1 VLRIYNTTTNAEINF
16 TSFTLTLHSASKN
29 TVTSQNVL
37 RVFECI
43 VEFDQATNRLR
54 HARFSSAF
62 SDEKCF
68 RVEEILNAQND
79 RVYAVRF
86 ESIPEKYRFVPRY
99 QNKPAVM
106 IFGAVSKKGKFPL
119 HFVESNETVTAE
131 YYETR
136 ILGPIVKDHGMAMFQ
151 GQRFVFQQD
160 NAPAH
165 RSKRCQQW
173 CRREL
178 PEFVSADEWPPMSPD
193 LNPMDYSM
201 WGVLEASVAA
211 RNVKSLHRLRR
222 VVQEEWD
229 KMPMTIV
236 RAAIDSWPSRI
247 RRCIRKRGGRFEK

>member
-1 VLRIYNTTTNAEINF
+1 
-16 TSFTLTLHSASKN
+16 
-29 TVTSQNVL
+29 
-37 RVFECI
+37 
-43 VEFDQATNRLR
+43 
-54 HARFSSAF
+54 
-62 SDEKCF
+62 
-68 RVEEILNAQND
+68 
-79 RVYAVRF
+79 
-86 ESIPEKYRFVPRY
+86 
-99 QNKPAVM
+99 M
-106 IFGAVSKKGKFPL
+106 
-119 HFVESNETVTAE
+119 
-131 YYETR
+131 
-136 ILGPIVKDHGMAMFQ
+136 KDHGMAMFQ

-211 RNVKSLHRLRR
+211 RNVKSLDRLRR

-229 KMPMTIV
+229 KMPMKIV
-236 RAAIDSWPSRI
+236 RAAIDSWPDRI